1 MVNDAIEM
9 IIAGSKFIA
18 TNTDP
23 SPRKSG
29 WNNVGI
35 AATTAMIEEAT
46 GKSAF
51 AIGKPSPVMMRAA
64 FEYMR
69 LTAEETTI
77 ISDTMETDIIGG
89 IYMGYKTIL
98 VLSGI
103 ADKKSLKTYAY
114 KPTLV
119 SNTVN
124 DIKRPLP
131 WWHS

>member
-51 AIGKPSPVMMRAA
+51 AIGKPSPVMMRA
-64 FEYMR
+64 
-69 LTAEETTI
+69 
-77 ISDTMETDIIGG
+77 
-89 IYMGYKTIL
+89 

>member
-1 MVNDAIEM
+1 
-9 IIAGSKFIA
+9 
-18 TNTDP
+18 
-23 SPRKSG
+23 
-29 WNNVGI
+29 
-35 AATTAMIEEAT
+35 
-46 GKSAF
+46 
-51 AIGKPSPVMMRAA
+51 
-64 FEYMR
+64 
-69 LTAEETTI
+69 
-77 ISDTMETDIIGG
+77 METDIIGG